1 MRKILAVL
9 IFIAVSVVSAEAKGV
24 TIHNNIVVNNQSESK
39 AVDYAISALNDDF
52 MRKFGTTK
60 STLPSIN
67 LNFVIDSQMDQFD
80 QYRIGLSNREITF
93 TGSDELGL
101 IHAIYTFS
109 EDVLD
114 IDPFIHFTN
123 LLPEVEPQ
131 IEVST
136 KQITSKPFTYTHR
149 GFFINDEDLIGGFGL
164 EKLEYGFNL
173 DFMEKVYQT
182 ALRLKMTGIIPS
194 TLVLADEPHLELA
207 SDMGLYIMQHHAEP
221 LGSVPLFW
229 PTNEPYSW
237 STNKDEFIK
246 FWTKAIERQK
256 GKNVVWTIG
265 FRGFLDRDF
274 WVDDPAL
281 SKSATDEDK
290 AKIIN
295 EVIQT
300 QYDLIREITGD
311 DDPLVSGILWGA
323 VRGLYNK
330 GLIKYP
336 PTTMLQFADTGF
348 GLFPESV
355 WDDAAKCDLPM
366 GVYQHVSYHNR
377 SAHMRINLLDPDML
391 CEQMQKAYDHNL
403 TSICVLNV
411 GNMKEKVFGI
421 QQMVNYM
428 NDFDKYGDQKS
439 GEYYA
444 WYVNDKFK
452 SDSQALVDSYR
463 DFISN
468 HFEFDGKPVGDEFY
482 SLFTETMI
490 KCLYSHKVD
499 ESVFKRFLPK
509 DIIGQMANESTYE
522 SKMNVILTY
531 YSEFFKQVSSRWE
544 ISMQRAYDAQDV
556 LMGNKLDFYRADLV
570 LPTEKMFHLTSMA
583 EKMCRG
589 ANHYINADYHK
600 AQLEFYTAIKH
611 ATGALDVEQRVENL
625 HTGDFK
631 DWYRFDENALTRTI
645 KPYLENLLAVC
656 KDMKYVTLPYDN
668 RNSKTPGIEYKYQ
681 PFFESEYQKE
691 LIYMQNAE

>member
-1 MRKILAVL
+1 MNKLL
-9 IFIAVSVVSAEAKGV
+9 IAMTFAISSLCVEAKNI
-24 TIHNNIVVNNQSESK
+24 TLHNNITINNKTEYE
-39 AVDYAISALNDDF
+39 AVDYAIKALNEDF
-52 MRKFGTTK
+52 MRKFGTTQ
-60 STLPSIN
+60 STLPAISLKFSI
-67 LNFVIDSQMDQFD
+67 DDQSGEFD
-80 QYRIGLSNREITF
+80 QYKITF
-93 TGSDELGL
+93 DKNEINFIGSDELGV

-109 EDVLD
+109 EDILG
-114 IDPFIHFTN
+114 IDPFIYFSH
-123 LLPEVEPQ
+123 LMPDVESQ
-131 IEVST
+131 IEINDRT
-136 KQITSKPFTYTHR
+136 ITSKPFTYTHR

-173 DFMEKVYQT
+173 DFMEKIYQT
-182 ALRLKMTGIIPS
+182 ALRLKMTGVIPS

-237 STNKDEFIK
+237 STNREEFIK
-246 FWTKAIERQK
+246 FWTEAIERQK
-256 GKNVVWTIG
+256 GRKVVWTIG

-274 WVDDPAL
+274 WIDDPAL

-300 QYDLIREITGD
+300 QYDLIKEITGD
-311 DDPLVSGILWGA
+311 QDPLVSGILWGA

-336 PTTMLQFADTGF
+336 PTTMIQFADTGF
-348 GLFPESV
+348 GVFPESV
-355 WDDAAKCDLPM
+355 WGDAAKCELPM

-377 SAHMRINLLDPDML
+377 SGHMRINLLNPDML
-391 CEQMQKAYDHNL
+391 CKEMQKAYDHGL

-428 NDFDKYGDQKS
+428 NDFDKYKNQKD
-439 GEYYA
+439 GEYYT
-444 WYVNDKFK
+444 WYVNNKFN
-452 SDSQALVDSYR
+452 SDSEALINSYR

-468 HFEFDGKPVGDEFY
+468 HLEFKGNPVGDEFY
-482 SLFTETMI
+482 SLLTETLI
-490 KCLYSHKVD
+490 KSIYSHKAD
-499 ESVFKRFLPK
+499 ISFFKRGLSK
-509 DIIGQMANESTYE
+509 ETVNQLGNLNNYNEQMNI
-522 SKMNVILTY
+522 ILTHY
-531 YSEFFKQVSSRWE
+531 ANLFNQAASRWE
-544 ISMQRAYDAQDV
+544 ISMQRAYDAQGE
-556 LMGNKLDFYRADLV
+556 LNGNKLDFYRTDLIF
-570 LPTEKMFHLTSMA
+570 PTEKMYSLTSMA
-583 EKMCRG
+583 SRMCKG
-589 ANHYINADYHK
+589 ALYFINEDYHK
-600 AQLEFYTAIKH
+600 AQMELYAAIQH
-611 ATGALDVEQRVENL
+611 ATRALDVEKRIENM

-681 PFFESEYQKE
+681 PYFDSEYQKE
-691 LIYMQNAE
+691 LIFMENAK